1 MRPFRIL
8 SPCGMLGYG
17 FPEASFHRGMALQPD
32 AIVVDAGSTDAGP
45 HKLGLGTAIVSP
57 QACKKDLTLMITA
70 GARAGIPVI
79 IGSAGGS
86 GARKHV
92 LWTRRIIDEIIE
104 EQHITG
110 KKIATIWADIP
121 KESVTRAMCDG
132 TLLPLG
138 LAVKPLTPDRLERTT
153 GVVAQMGHEPFVE
166 ALRQGA
172 DIIIG
177 GRAYDPSPF
186 AAPAILHGY
195 SPAYAYH
202 LGKVL
207 ECAALCATP
216 GTTKDCMLGTID
228 DEGFIVTPL
237 SPERKCT
244 PLSVAAHTFYE
255 KDHPYTLHGPGITMD
270 LSGCR
275 FTQYDDVSVRVTGS
289 RLSVDDTYRIKLE
302 GAMQVAYRTF
312 VLAGIRDELLL
323 SHLKEVESA
332 VVRQV
337 QAYYHE
343 IDPDT
348 YTIHFMNY
356 GMDAVLGDCEPNPA
370 PGHEVGVMFEVLA
383 PSQEMANMICATLRS
398 TFLHYGYP
406 GRKSTAGNLAFPFA
420 PSDIPF
426 GPVFEFSVYH
436 LMPVPD
442 GLTMFPIEY
451 DTAGGERHG
460 TVV

>member
-1 MRPFRIL
+1 MKPFKIL

-17 FPEASFHRGMALQPD
+17 FPEESFYRGMEMHPD
-32 AIVVDAGSTDAGP
+32 AIIVDAGSTDAGP

-70 GARAGIPVI
+70 GVKAGIPVI

-86 GARKHV
+86 GAKKHV
-92 LWTRRIIDEIIE
+92 LWTRKIIDEIIAE
-104 EQHITG
+104 NHIVG

-121 KESVTRAMCDG
+121 KNAIRDALKKGQVEQ
-132 TLLPLG
+132 LG
-138 LAVKPLTPDRLERTT
+138 LAVKELTEDRLEKTT
-153 GVVAQMGHEPFVE
+153 GVVAQMGHEPFLE
-166 ALRQGA
+166 ALENGA

-186 AAPAILHGY
+186 AAPAILHGCD
-195 SPAYAYH
+195 PAFAYH

-207 ECAALCATP
+207 ECAALCAIP

-228 DEGFIVTPL
+228 DSGFVVTPL
-237 SPERKCT
+237 SSERRCT

-255 KDHPYTLHGPGITMD
+255 KDHPYVLHGPGFTLD
-270 LSGCR
+270 LSGCQ
-275 FTQYDDVSVRVTGS
+275 FTQEDESSVRVTGS
-289 RLSVDDTYRIKLE
+289 RISWDEHYRIKLE

-323 SHLKEVESA
+323 SRLDEVEA
-332 VVRQV
+332 LVVKQV
-337 QAYYHE
+337 QRYYKE
-343 IDPDT
+343 INSSE

-356 GMDAVLGDCEPNPA
+356 GINAVLGEMEPNPV

-383 PSQEMANMICATLRS
+383 PTQDMANMICATTRS
-398 TFLHYGYP
+398 TFLHYGYE

-436 LMPVPD
+436 LMTVPD
-442 GLTMFPIEY
+442 GRVMFPIEY
-451 DTAGGERHG
+451 DITGGK
-460 TVV
+460 